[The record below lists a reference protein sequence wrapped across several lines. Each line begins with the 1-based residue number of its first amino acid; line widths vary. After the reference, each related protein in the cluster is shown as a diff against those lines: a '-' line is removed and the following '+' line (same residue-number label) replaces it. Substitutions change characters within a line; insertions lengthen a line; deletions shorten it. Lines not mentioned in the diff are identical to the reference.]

1 MLHVAAVLVP
11 RVFPLKFG
19 RERPEPEVA
28 EHSSMIVS
36 YSLHRHNCGQQVMTN
51 VFSMYFPPTG
61 KRSKTSLQL
70 NCDR

>member
-19 RERPEPEVA
+19 RERPEPEVG

-36 YSLHRHNCGQQVMTN
+36 YSLHSHNCGQQVMTN
-51 VFSMYFPPTG
+51 VFFFFDVFSSHR
-61 KRSKTSLQL
+61 KEIKNQL
-70 NCDR
+70 TT

>member
-11 RVFPLKFG
+11 RVSPLKFG
-19 RERPEPEVA
+19 RERPEPEPEVG

-51 VFSMYFPPTG
+51 VFFDVFSFHR
-61 KRSKTSLQL
+61 KEIKNQL
-70 NCDR
+70 TT